1 MNMSFRFNKN
11 SKYILIDFTSKL
23 YKSIKMISKSQDT
36 ALLPNASSENL
47 SNNTLHEDNQNYLIN
62 DAQESVNNNY
72 NNN

>member
-47 SNNTLHEDNQNYLIN
+47 SNNTLHEDN
-62 DAQESVNNNY
+62 
-72 NNN
+72 

>member
-1 MNMSFRFNKN
+1 
-11 SKYILIDFTSKL
+11 
-23 YKSIKMISKSQDT
+23 MISKSQDT